1 MLTRFLKLIIN
12 ACYVMV
18 LVIIALLCCTVVMAS
33 SEDYV
38 GYAKVQQAKI
48 EALIAPYQTQVKE
61 IIKNAEIRQSQPD
74 IKKFKK
80 ELEEAA
86 KAQCPM
92 QKLIAQK
99 EQEEN
104 LINKNYK
111 QIPIIIFVSFSMP
124 KESIKGWIAQAQKV
138 GASVYIRGLV
148 NNSFKDTAK
157 AVSELVQDQVGGV
170 LIDPNLFKKYSITQ
184 VPAVVVVNGKDEKE
198 DFVVYGDVS
207 LDYALEKISNAM
219 QEADRKD
226 LLKAIKILRSSS
238 KNA

>member
-1 MLTRFLKLIIN
+1 MNSKRCLKLAMCFSFILLL
-12 ACYVMV
+12 AKQT
-18 LVIIALLCCTVVMAS
+18 ALA
-33 SEDYV
+33 SEDYAI
-38 GYAKVQQAKI
+38 YAKKQQEKTQSLISPYKI
-48 EALIAPYQTQVKE
+48 EVQR
-61 IIKNAEIRQSQPD
+61 IIKNAEIRQAQPD

-124 KESIKGWIAQAQKV
+124 KESIKGWITQAQKA
-138 GASVYIRGLV
+138 GASLYIRGLF
-148 NNSFKDTAK
+148 NNSFKETAK
-157 AVSELVQDQVGGV
+157 AVSELVQDQTGGV

-184 VPAVVVVNGKDEKE
+184 VPAVVVVNEKDEKNEKE
-198 DFVVYGDVS
+198 DFDVIYGDVS
-207 LDYALEKISNAM
+207 LDYALEKIGNVM
-219 QEADRKD
+219 QEADKKD
-226 LLKAIKILRSSS
+226 LLKVIKILRGSS
-238 KNA
+238 KND